1 MQLLIQFT
9 GAKERAYIREEFNSH
24 RICLEHQDCHR
35 LIVLEDQYGR
45 WDMKTQYLYDIST
58 R

>member
-24 RICLEHQDCHR
+24 RISLEQQDRHR
-35 LIVLEDQYGR
+35 FIVVEDQCGR
-45 WDMKTQYLYDIST
+45 WDMKTQYLYDMSIP
-58 R
+58 